1 MVPVCAFPSKIGNP
15 VSIDPL
21 TAASSGASQPRLANI
36 PQPAQPATQ
45 PLLPQQHILQPQQH
59 IPQPQQQLQPQ
70 QPATQMRYPA
80 PQQSR
85 PVAPVQV
92 GSEDL
97 TAQPIFPVRTLNPYQ
112 NKWVIKVRVTQKS
125 DIREWSNAKGQGKL
139 FSADLVDDE
148 VFLIVLN
155 CCVTSKGW
163 RDSYDWLS
171 R

>member
-21 TAASSGASQPRLANI
+21 TAPSAGAASAGSSQPRLSYV
-36 PQPAQPATQ
+36 PQLAQPATQ
-45 PLLPQQHILQPQQH
+45 PLLPQQHILQLQQH
-59 IPQPQQQLQPQ
+59 IPQPQLQPQ
-70 QPATQMRYPA
+70 QPASQMHYPA

-148 VFLIVLN
+148 V
-155 CCVTSKGW
+155 C
-163 RDSYDWLS
+163 
-171 R
+171 